1 MAFIEDGVLRAAFFA
16 AREPVALAR
25 SYVADLLGQAQ
36 GSKVLTGRPGEDQPD
51 PGATVC
57 ACFDVGINT
66 ILTAIET
73 QGLTSVDAIGDLLNA
88 GTNCGSCKPELAA
101 LLGSVTSKVAAE

>member
-1 MAFIEDGVLRAAFFA
+1 MRAALFA

-25 SYVADLLGQAQ
+25 SYVADLLGQGA
-36 GSKVLTGRPGEDQPD
+36 SPAVLSGRPGADQPD

-66 ILTAIET
+66 ILNAIET
-73 QGLTSVDAIGDLLNA
+73 KGLTSVDAIGDALNA
-88 GTNCGSCKPELAA
+88 GTNCGSCKPELAGILATA
-101 LLGSVTSKVAAE
+101 LTPKAAAE